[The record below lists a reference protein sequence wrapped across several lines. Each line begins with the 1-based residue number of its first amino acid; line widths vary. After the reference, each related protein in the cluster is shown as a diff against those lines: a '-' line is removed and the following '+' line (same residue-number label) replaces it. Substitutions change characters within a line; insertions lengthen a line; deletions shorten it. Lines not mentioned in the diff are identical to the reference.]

1 MMTVPQP
8 PHGLRKRVRK
18 PLAPPPAFLAEDV
31 LLTAREAAAY
41 RRQGLST
48 FWRDVKAGT
57 VPPPIRITLRAPR
70 WRLSTLR
77 AAEVAP

>member
-1 MMTVPQP
+1 MQQAKRQRRAHAPLPEFAQP
-8 PHGLRKRVRK
+8 D
-18 PLAPPPAFLAEDV
+18 A

-57 VPPPIRITLRAPR
+57 VPPPVRITPRAPR
-70 WRLSTLR
+70 WRLRDLVGSAGRGTS
-77 AAEVAP
+77 P